1 MARKLHRTARGE
13 LVDFDAIIIKQQL
26 SEAPMNIEVERRK
39 KLIDAK
45 ESRKQIQLIEDP
57 VDEVITDQAE
67 DFDIQSEP
75 ITKEHKKKD
84 KKNIEPEINLP
95 ERT

>member
-45 ESRKQIQLIEDP
+45 ESRKQVLIEDP
-57 VDEVITDQAE
+57 VVEEVITDQVE

-75 ITKEHKKKD
+75 ITKENKKKD
-84 KKNIEPEINLP
+84 KKIIEPEINLP